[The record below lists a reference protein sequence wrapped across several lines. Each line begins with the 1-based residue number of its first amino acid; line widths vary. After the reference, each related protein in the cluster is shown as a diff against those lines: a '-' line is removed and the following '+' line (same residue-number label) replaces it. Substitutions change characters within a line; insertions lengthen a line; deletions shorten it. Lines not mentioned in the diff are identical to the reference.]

1 MKFKNKVVVVTG
13 STRGIGREIAH
24 AFAREGAAAIILG
37 RNAAAAA
44 EVRDELARKG
54 LKAESFGCDVTN
66 PENVREIVNKILDK
80 YKAIDI
86 LVNNAGITKDNLL
99 LRMSESDWDE
109 VMDVNLKGV
118 FNCTKV
124 IARVMLKAA
133 AKGASPANGGASGLP
148 AGQAGKIINIS
159 SIIGIMGNA
168 GQANYAASK
177 AGIIG
182 FTKAVARELASRQIT
197 VNAVAPGYIQT
208 DMTAQLK
215 EDTRNAILNN
225 VPLGR
230 LGTATDVASVCLFL
244 ASPEADYITGQTLC
258 VDGGMAI

>member
-1 MKFKNKVVVVTG
+1 MKFKDKVVVVTG
-13 STRGIGREIAH
+13 STRGIGREIAQ
-24 AFAREGAAAIILG
+24 AFAREGAVAVILG
-37 RNAAAAA
+37 RNAASAA
-44 EVRDELARKG
+44 EVRDELVRKG

-66 PENVREIVNKILDK
+66 PENVLEIVNKILDK
-80 YKAIDI
+80 YKSIDI

-109 VMDVNLKGV
+109 VMNINLKGV
-118 FNCTKV
+118 FNCTKI
-124 IARVMLKAA
+124 IARVMLKGA
-133 AKGASPANGGASGLP
+133 AKGAS
-148 AGQAGKIINIS
+148 GKIINIS

-182 FTKAVARELASRQIT
+182 FTKAVARELASRGIT

-215 EDTRNAILNN
+215 EDTRNAILEN

-244 ASPEADYITGQTLC
+244 ASPEANYITGQTLC